1 MTAMLLASHNLH
13 KVEEYAK
20 ILESIP
26 VKSLHDYP
34 EMPDVEEDQPD
45 FVGNAV
51 KKARE
56 IHAHTG
62 AITIA
67 DDSGLEVCALDGAP
81 GVYSARWVAGTDIDR
96 YQALLTRMAGEK
108 NRRARFVCVIAVA
121 GLDENL
127 PLPDGLRRVSGCVV
141 TEGAVEGRICDA
153 PRGANGFG
161 YDPVFEVPDGRT
173 AAELSAD
180 EKHAI
185 SHRGRA
191 ARRLLP
197 FLQTLFS

>member
-1 MTAMLLASHNLH
+1 MKSMLLASHNLH

-20 ILESIP
+20 LLESIP
-26 VKSLHDYP
+26 VRSLHDYP

-62 AITIA
+62 AVTVA
-67 DDSGLEVCALDGAP
+67 DDSGLEVSALDDAP
-81 GVYSARWVAGTDIDR
+81 GVYSARWVAGSDEDR
-96 YQALLTRMAGEK
+96 YRALLARMEVETD
-108 NRRARFVCVIAVA
+108 RRARFVCVIAVA
-121 GLDENL
+121 GLDEAL
-127 PLPDGLRRVSGCVV
+127 PLPDGLSRVAGCVV
-141 TEGAVEGRICDA
+141 AQGHVDGVISLA
-153 PRGANGFG
+153 PRGVNGFG
-161 YDPVFEVPDGRT
+161 YDPVFQLPDGRT
-173 AAELSAD
+173 AAELSTA

-191 ARRLLP
+191 ARALLP
-197 FLQTLFS
+197 FLRALFS

>member
-1 MTAMLLASHNLH
+1 MNSMLLASHNLH

-20 ILESIP
+20 LLESIP
-26 VKSLHDYP
+26 VRSLHDYP
-34 EMPDVEEDQPD
+34 EMPDVVEDQPD

-62 AITIA
+62 AVTIA
-67 DDSGLEVCALDGAP
+67 DDSGLEVVALDNAP
-81 GVYSARWVAGTDIDR
+81 GVYSARWVSGSDAAR
-96 YQALLTRMAGEK
+96 YRALLARLEGETD
-108 NRRARFVCVIAVA
+108 RRARFVCVIAVA
-121 GLDENL
+121 GLDEGL
-127 PLPDGLRRVSGCVV
+127 PLPDGLSWVSGCVV
-141 TEGAVEGRICDA
+141 ARGDVEGRISHA
-153 PRGANGFG
+153 PRGVNGFG
-161 YDPVFEVPDGRT
+161 YDPVFELPDGRT

-191 ARRLLP
+191 ARALLP
-197 FLQTLFS
+197 FLRALFS